1 MQMQWEK
8 LAASKLFISW
18 QVQLF
23 CPRSERVEIS
33 IAHHSRW
40 IKVVRDG
47 VFWKGY
53 AWLVLR
59 VEYYLWLYSVRKEY
73 DAFMLRYNVHD
84 PFQLLFIVLCRRPVY
99 LIHHTLEEPELA
111 MGEGLRGWV
120 RSKLESLIGK
130 YAIKASAG
138 TVGVTQEIINYER
151 ERARLRLDRRRD
163 YLYPNGVYYERETV
177 DDRRGDILEFLF
189 VASSFV
195 PWHGLDLLLDNLS
208 STNEKFVLH
217 VVGDVFSEDRGRASS
232 DERVLF
238 HGHLDPSS
246 IRRIA
251 EKCSLGLSSF
261 GLGRKGMKE
270 ACTLKVREYLLMG
283 LPVYAGHEE
292 VFPESFQFYR
302 NGPVSFL
309 EIIDFARVV
318 KSVSRQQ
325 VSDAARPYID
335 KVVILDALYHNLVGD
350 NHVNH
355 AKKQG

>member
-1 MQMQWEK
+1 MQWEK
-8 LAASKLFISW
+8 LAASKLFLSW
-18 QVQLF
+18 QVKLF
-23 CPRSERVEIS
+23 CPRAERVESS

-40 IKVVRDG
+40 IKVVKGG
-47 VFWKGY
+47 VFWKVY

-59 VEYYLWLYSVRKEY
+59 VEYYLWLYSVRQEY
-73 DAFMLRYNVHD
+73 DAFILRYNVHD
-84 PFQLLFIVLCRRPVY
+84 PFQLLFMVFCGRPVY
-99 LIHHTLEEPELA
+99 LVHHTLEEPELA
-111 MGEGLRGWV
+111 MEEGLRGWV
-120 RSKLESLIGK
+120 RSRLESMIGK

-151 ERARLRLDRRRD
+151 KRARLNRRKD

-177 DDRRGDILEFLF
+177 DDLRGDILEFLF

-195 PWHGLDLLLDNLS
+195 PWHGLDLLLDDLS
-208 STNEKFVLH
+208 STNERFVLH
-217 VVGDVFSEDRGRASS
+217 VVGDVFSDDRGRAPN

-246 IRRIA
+246 IRQIA

-292 VFPESFQFYR
+292 IFPESFRFYR
-302 NGPVSFL
+302 NGPTSFL
-309 EIIDFARVV
+309 EIIDFARSV

-325 VSDAARPYID
+325 VSDSARPYID
-335 KVVILDALYHNLVGD
+335 KALILNSLYQSLVGD
-350 NHVNH
+350 SNTSHH
-355 AKKQG
+355 AEKQG